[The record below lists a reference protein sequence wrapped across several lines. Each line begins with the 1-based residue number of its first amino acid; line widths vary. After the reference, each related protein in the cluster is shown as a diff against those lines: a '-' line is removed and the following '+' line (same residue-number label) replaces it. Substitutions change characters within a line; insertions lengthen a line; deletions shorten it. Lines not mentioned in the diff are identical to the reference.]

1 MVSKRK
7 DSMDEETRAML
18 YDGLNLSQLG
28 RAFRMD
34 HRVLV
39 EKLHN
44 CPPTGTRGGVDTWT
58 IAVAAPHLVKPIYE
72 IEEYI
77 KRMHHNDLPKHLTK
91 EFWAGLRSRQEY
103 EQKEGNLWLT
113 SRVVEVIGG
122 LMKMVKMSVRLMADA
137 VDRQAEL
144 SDRQRHLVKAL
155 GDGMLEELYRTVT
168 EEFAKAPTNT
178 DVIEAAENAIA
189 AARARP
195 ALTQQEIDDEL

>member
-1 MVSKRK
+1 MVKRT
-7 DSMDEETRAML
+7 DATDTTTRAIL
-18 YDGLNLSQLG
+18 YEGANLSQLG
-28 RAFRMD
+28 LLFRMD

-39 EKLHN
+39 EKLHS
-44 CPPTGTRGGVDTWT
+44 CKPCGTRNNVD
-58 IAVAAPHLVKPIYE
+58 IYAVHEVAPFLVKPAYD
-72 IEEYI
+72 IETYI

-113 SRVVEVIGG
+113 TRVVEVIGG
-122 LMKMVKMSVRLMADA
+122 LMKMVKMSVRLMADS

-144 SDRQRHLVKAL
+144 SDRQRFLVKSL

-168 EEFAKAPTNT
+168 EEFAKAPTNSS
-178 DVIEAAENAIA
+178 VIEAAENAVIES
-189 AARARP
+189 RARP